1 MTDNKKEALL
11 SSFESIIKDVM
22 VLTVPAYKKLVTISY
37 NNIEIEIEDESCD
50 YDYITS
56 LTGVSFL
63 AKKEFISGISH
74 VESISIAL
82 LSNQIEDIIN
92 SIISSSGWIVSTEID
107 YQDDKTVDID
117 IKFSISN

>member
-11 SSFESIIKDVM
+11 SSFEANVIKDIM
-22 VLTVPAYKKLVTISY
+22 VFTIPAYKKLVLISH
-37 NNIEIEIEDESCD
+37 NNMEIEEDED
-50 YDYITS
+50 YDHITS

-63 AKKEFISGISH
+63 ARKEFISSISH
-74 VESISIAL
+74 VQSISIAL
-82 LSNQIEDIIN
+82 LSNQIEDTIN
-92 SIISSSGWIVSTEID
+92 SIISSSGWIASTEID

>member
-11 SSFESIIKDVM
+11 SSFENIIKDVM
-22 VLTVPAYKKLVTISY
+22 VFTVPAYKKLVTISY
-37 NNIEIEIEDESCD
+37 NNIEIEDESCD

-74 VESISIAL
+74 VESISTAL

-92 SIISSSGWIVSTEID
+92 SIISSSGWIASTEIG